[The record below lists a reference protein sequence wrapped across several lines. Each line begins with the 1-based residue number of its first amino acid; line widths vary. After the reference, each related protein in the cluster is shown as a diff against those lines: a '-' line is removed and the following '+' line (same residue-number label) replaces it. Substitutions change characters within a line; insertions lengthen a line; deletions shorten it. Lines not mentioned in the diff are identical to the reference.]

1 MTFRFAFF
9 VVAFI
14 VVALPQAM
22 AQEYTLG
29 AGDLVRI
36 TVWSQDD
43 LSREYLI
50 TNDGHVL
57 FPLIGRVTADGLTV
71 QQLGERIRV
80 LLEKDYLVNPQVS
93 VTVKEYLSQKV
104 HVFGEADKPGVYY
117 LSGPTTLIDIISRAG
132 VGKGAGKE
140 VLLVRGGSEPGASVL
155 RFNLSK
161 VQEGDAKENTPI
173 LRNDMVLIPK
183 AQAQTFFVFG
193 EVRKPG
199 SYQIEKDT
207 NVLEAI
213 TVAGGLTDKAAAGRT
228 RIIRTTAKGQEI
240 LYVDV
245 NDRLKRGQSEK
256 GVRVL
261 ENDVIVVPESFF

>member
-1 MTFRFAFF
+1 MSFRFAL
-9 VVAFI
+9 VIVALI
-14 VVALPQAM
+14 VVAVSPAI

-29 AGDLVRI
+29 AADLVKI

-43 LSREYLI
+43 LSKEYLI

-57 FPLIGRVTADGLTV
+57 FPLIGRVKADGLTV

-93 VTVKEYLSQKV
+93 VTVKEYLSQRV
-104 HVFGEADKPGVYY
+104 HVFGEAEKPGLYY
-117 LSGPTTLIDIISRAG
+117 LSGPTTLVDILSRAG

-140 VLLVRGGSEPGASVL
+140 VLLVRGGSDVL
-155 RFNLSK
+155 RFNLGK
-161 VQEGDAKENTPI
+161 AQEGDAKENTPV

-213 TVAGGLTDKAAAGRT
+213 TVAGGLTEKAAAGRT

-245 NDRLKRGQSEK
+245 NDLLKRGQSDK
-256 GVRVL
+256 SVRVL